1 MVMKFNRMFFL
12 PFPDKSGFLEI
23 WASPTKPT
31 NNGWALPGHTPLE
44 KKMSIG
50 VTTNFVNNSQTR
62 GATIDLRALSASD
75 SVATYHYSRNYDY
88 KETGLLWKIG
98 LAGHFGA
105 WDLGMTI
112 KTPMLRFNGNG
123 SYNYEEFYSSI
134 PGLNKGP
141 DIYTTSY
148 QDGLEAKSKTPWAV
162 GFGATRAIG
171 RNKIHFSTEWYSAIG
186 KYTLMSA
193 TDYSSQ
199 SNPSAKNSFYL
210 TDETRSVW
218 NAGLGLELYISEHI
232 SGFASFSTDFSGV
245 ANDITRFLQRLPEA
259 SNNSWKADF
268 FNVGGGVV
276 LDFKGADLTLGVTHT
291 GAKQTVPRLL
301 NFPDGSQPGNGTIFD
316 PNATTDLEWDRWRF
330 VFSFSFPFL
339 ADYAKKKLEGAGG
352 SDK

>member
-1 MVMKFNRMFFL
+1 MDGPYLVTHRW
-12 PFPDKSGFLEI
+12 E
-23 WASPTKPT
+23 
-31 NNGWALPGHTPLE
+31 
-44 KKMSIG
+44 KMSIG

-112 KTPMLRFNGNG
+112 KTPMVRFSGSG

-199 SNPSAKNSFYL
+199 AIHPQQIVSTSRTKQEACGMPASDLNCISVNTYPASPVSALISQALPMTSRGSFNAYPKRATIPGRLTSLTWAEGSYL
-210 TDETRSVW
+210 ILKALTSP
-218 NAGLGLELYISEHI
+218 LGLRTPVQNRRYH
-232 SGFASFSTDFSGV
+232 GC
-245 ANDITRFLQRLPEA
+245 
-259 SNNSWKADF
+259 
-268 FNVGGGVV
+268 
-276 LDFKGADLTLGVTHT
+276 
-291 GAKQTVPRLL
+291 
-301 NFPDGSQPGNGTIFD
+301 
-316 PNATTDLEWDRWRF
+316 
-330 VFSFSFPFL
+330 
-339 ADYAKKKLEGAGG
+339 
-352 SDK
+352 